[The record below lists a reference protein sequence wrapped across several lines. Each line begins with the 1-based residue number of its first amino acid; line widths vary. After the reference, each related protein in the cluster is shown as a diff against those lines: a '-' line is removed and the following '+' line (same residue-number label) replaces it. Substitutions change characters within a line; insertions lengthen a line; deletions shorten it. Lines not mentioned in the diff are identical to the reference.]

1 MPWFCFSRS
10 LQQDHNVLEA
20 RLSCNMLRTFY
31 CRPGDAQLLS
41 AILQVVVRVVMPFAL
56 HM

>member
-41 AILQVVVRVVMPFAL
+41 AILQVVVKVVMPFAL